1 MSKIKHSKYK
11 NTGLLF
17 EMLVRQIASD
27 TASNKDSVALDIIKN
42 YFGKNK
48 PLAKELELY
57 YIVLNEKV
65 SDSNKALTVV
75 DALCYSYNNL
85 SKSSLRNEKYNLVKE
100 IKEHYNTE
108 EFFKYNVDNY
118 KILAST
124 NLLFENYNK
133 LNPLSLVKYKTV
145 LAEHLTFNDTQ
156 KIKRNKILEDYS
168 REDKEIRLLSY
179 KILLE
184 RFNKK
189 YSGLNV
195 KQKSLLR
202 EYINNISNMG
212 ILKEY
217 YNNEISSL
225 KLSLSTLTELIKDEI
240 VKIKLNE
247 IINLLSPLDKTTN
260 IKDEDITNLLRF
272 YELESE
278 IQTTLK

>member
-65 SDSNKALTVV
+65 SDSNKALTIV

>member
-1 MSKIKHSKYK
+1 MSKLKHSKYK

-27 TASNKDSVALDIIKN
+27 TASNKDSAALDIIKT

-65 SDSNKALTVV
+65 SDNSKAHTVV

-85 SKSSLRNEKYNLVKE
+85 NKSSLRKEKYNLVKE

-118 KILAST
+118 KILASV
-124 NLLFENYNK
+124 NLLFENYSK

-145 LAEHLTFNDTQ
+145 LAEHLSSNNDSP
-156 KIKRNKILEDYS
+156 KLKKNKILEDYS
-168 REDKEIRLLSY
+168 KEDKEIRLLSY

-184 RFNKK
+184 RFNQK
-189 YSGLNV
+189 YSGLNG
-195 KQKSLLR
+195 KQKKLLR

-217 YNNEISSL
+217 YNGEISSL
-225 KLSLSTLTELIKDEI
+225 KLSLSKLTKNVKDEV

-247 IINLLSPLDKTTN
+247 IVNLLSPLDKTTN
-260 IKDEDITNLLRF
+260 IKDDDITNLLRF
-272 YELESE
+272 YELEHE
-278 IQTTLK
+278 LQQK

>member
-1 MSKIKHSKYK
+1 MSKLKHSKYK

-27 TASNKDSVALDIIKN
+27 TASNKDSSALDIIKTF
-42 YFGKNK
+42 FGKNK

-65 SDSNKALTVV
+65 SNSNKAHTIV
-75 DALCYSYNNL
+75 DALCHSYNNL
-85 SKSSLRNEKYNLVKE
+85 NKTSLRKEKYNLVKE
-100 IKEHYNTE
+100 IKEHYNPE

-118 KILAST
+118 KILASV
-124 NLLFENYNK
+124 NLLFDNYNK

-145 LAEHLTFNDTQ
+145 LAEHLTSNNDSS
-156 KIKRNKILEDYS
+156 KIKKNKILEDYS
-168 REDKEIRLLSY
+168 KEDKEIRLLSY

-184 RFNKK
+184 RFNQK
-189 YSGLNV
+189 YSGLNK
-195 KQKSLLR
+195 KQKQLLR

-225 KLSLSTLTELIKDEI
+225 KLSLHKLTENIKDKV

-247 IINLLSPLDKTTN
+247 VINLLSPLDKTTN
-260 IKDEDITNLLRF
+260 IKEEDITNLLRF
-272 YELESE
+272 YELEHNL
-278 IQTTLK
+278 ITQ

>member
-17 EMLVRQIASD
+17 EMLVRQVASD

-65 SDSNKALTVV
+65 SDSSKALTIV
-75 DALCYSYNNL
+75 DALCHSYNNL
-85 SKSSLRNEKYNLVKE
+85 NKSSLRNEKYNLVKE
-100 IKEHYNTE
+100 IKENYNTE

-118 KILAST
+118 KTLASI

-145 LAEHLTFNDTQ
+145 LAEHLTFNDVQ
-156 KIKRNKILEDYS
+156 KTKRNKILEDYS
-168 REDKEIRLLSY
+168 KEDKEIRLLSY

-184 RFNKK
+184 RFNQK
-189 YSGLNV
+189 YSGLNI
-195 KQKSLLR
+195 KQKRLLR

-212 ILKEY
+212 VLKEY
-217 YNNEISSL
+217 YNNEIDSL
-225 KLSLSTLTELIKDEI
+225 KLSLSTLTESIKDEV
-240 VKIKLNE
+240 VKIKLKE
-247 IINLLSPLDKTTN
+247 IISLLSPLDKTIN

-272 YELESE
+272 YELENE
-278 IQTTLK
+278 IQNTHQ